1 MLTPTLPP
9 VNNLWTPVSWPAQVA
24 IHNYRQSIQELARRE
39 LAKRSLLP
47 FTEFFTPGYLPG
59 WVHQEVADLLDA
71 FIEACEQK
79 KSPRLMIFLPPRS
92 GKSQLVSRCF
102 PPYLLGKHPDW
113 EIIAAT
119 YNQDLANDFG
129 RDVRAV
135 LSDPMYQEMFPDLE
149 LRKDSNAVDFMQTT
163 QKGKYMAVGVGGSL
177 TGRGAHA
184 LIIDDP
190 VKNREDADSEVVR
203 EQTWKWYLSSAY
215 TRVAPG
221 GGIIVLQTRW
231 HEDDLAGRILEH
243 AKNNPGADQ
252 WHVYSFPAIAIEDE
266 KHRKEGEALHPERY
280 PVEALNR
287 IRNSL
292 DAREWWALYQ
302 QNPVP
307 LDGNF
312 FKRDWFK
319 TYTELPKH
327 VVGYVASDL
336 AIGEKQTNDFTVV
349 ADFYVDSDDN
359 IYFPDPA
366 HFRGDAFEIVETM
379 LNRCDKANCRYLAME
394 TGHISKTLGPLLKK
408 RMQERGRWFPIWDA
422 TPSKDKQ
429 ARARSLQGRMQQG
442 KVFFQRSRFYE
453 ETLQPQFLGFPA
465 SKHDDIVDSYAWAC
479 LMLEHLSRGRIPTKP
494 DTGEVPLWSLEG
506 MQRRTP
512 EGLKNDRRHVPT
524 HLNGKPRA
532 KPK

>member
-1 MLTPTLPP
+1 MLDLPRTS
-9 VNNLWTPVSWPAQVA
+9 NLWVPAPWDSQVA
-24 IHNYRQSIQELARRE
+24 SQNYRETIKELARRE
-39 LAKRSLLP
+39 LAKRDLLA
-47 FTEFFTPGYLPG
+47 FTEFFTPGYQAG
-59 WVHQEVADLLDA
+59 WIHREVAELLDA
-71 FIEACEQK
+71 FVQACEEK
-79 KSPRLMIFLPPRS
+79 KSPRLMIFLPPRH

-102 PPYLLGKHPDW
+102 PPYLLGKHPSW
-113 EIIAAT
+113 EVIAAT
-119 YNQDLANDFG
+119 YNDQLSCDFG
-129 RDVRAV
+129 RDVRSILA
-135 LSDPMYQEMFPDLE
+135 DPLYQELFPEVE

-177 TGRGAHA
+177 TGRGAHC
-184 LIIDDP
+184 LLIDDP

-231 HEDDLAGRILEH
+231 HEDDLSGRILEH
-243 AKNNPGADQ
+243 ARNNPGADQ

-266 KHRKEGEALHPERY
+266 KHRKAGEALHPDRY
-280 PVEALNR
+280 PEPALQR

-307 LDGNF
+307 LDGNY
-312 FKRDWFK
+312 FKREWFK
-319 TYTELPKH
+319 TYTDLPKN
-327 VVGYVASDL
+327 VVGYVATDL

-349 ADFYVDSDDN
+349 ADFYVDDQDN

-366 HFRGDAFEIVETM
+366 HFRKDAFEIVEAM
-379 LNRCDKANCRYLAME
+379 LDRCDKAKCQYMALE
-394 TGHISKTLGPLLKK
+394 SGHISKTLGPLIKK
-408 RMQERGRWFPIWDA
+408 RMQERGHYYPIFEA

-442 KVFFQRSRFYE
+442 KVFFQRTRFYE
-453 ETLQPQFLGFPA
+453 ETIQPEFLGFPA
-465 SKHDDIVDSYAWAC
+465 SKHDDIVDAYAWAC
-479 LMLEHLSRGRIPTKP
+479 LMLEHLRTARIPKP
-494 DTGEVPLWSLEG
+494 VEDTDVPLWSYDG
-506 MQRRTP
+506 MRRRVKVSQSS
-512 EGLKNDRRHVPT
+512 ERRHIPLR
-524 HLNGKPRA
+524 LNGKPRE